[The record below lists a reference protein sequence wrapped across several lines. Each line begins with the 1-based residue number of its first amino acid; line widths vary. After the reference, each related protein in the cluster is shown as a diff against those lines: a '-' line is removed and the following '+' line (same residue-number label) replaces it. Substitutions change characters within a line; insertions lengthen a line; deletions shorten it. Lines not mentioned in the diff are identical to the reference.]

1 MTSLTIDCDQCVMQ
15 GTDACEDCVVTFLIE
30 RDPNSALVI
39 DADEARAVRLL
50 GRVGLVPGLRHERR
64 TG

>member
-1 MTSLTIDCDQCVMQ
+1 MTCLTIDCDQCVMQ

-30 RDPNSALVI
+30 RDPDSALVI
-39 DADEARAVRLL
+39 NADEARAVRLL